1 MLNPQDRDHL
11 LKASDGSTFTIG
23 LQRRRWLVLMAAMHF
38 ASMHAYKTAMSKWRQ
53 PTSAAPKAMLRGMPT
68 RVCPGLELP
77 AEVIFS
83 DFLYRYS
90 NLTVGS
96 GYPAEQLSGS
106 WKVSTRLRPSPR
118 RGSVSRFSQVADR
131 CDRPLSCPRPELRRC
146 SGGPSG
152 PSTNPASTASVPR

>member
-53 PTSAAPKAMLRGMPT
+53 PTSAAPKAILRGMPT

-83 DFLYRYS
+83 DFLYRVFKL
-90 NLTVGS
+90 NG
-96 GYPAEQLSGS
+96 
-106 WKVSTRLRPSPR
+106 RLR
-118 RGSVSRFSQVADR
+118 VSRRAVERLMEGEYPVTTTS
-131 CDRPLSCPRPELRRC
+131 
-146 SGGPSG
+146 SGGLSQ
-152 PSTNPASTASVPR
+152 SVPSAK